1 MKVIVSFT
9 TSPCR
14 INKTKIMIDSILNQ
28 TRKPD
33 YFLLNI
39 PKIFPRTG
47 KSYDIPDFIKDND
60 NITVNVIDRDFG
72 PATKVIP
79 TLQFIKDNDID
90 VSETR
95 IIYVDDDIEQFPE
108 MINTFLKYSK
118 NENVV
123 LGSSGFNFRYPLQY
137 NNHVIIYAERKHLT
151 TVSVIEGYGAVC
163 LSPTVFKSDF
173 MEYFNYYSKFKHCLL
188 SDDVI
193 LSNYYN
199 MNKKIC
205 VLINTPKVNARKLF
219 IEKRVLEYGNLE
231 DALHNNDGNIK
242 KYRICLDILKK
253 TDKLHLQ
260 ITKLNVMSYRRKG
273 KRIMNMAFNIPSHSY

>member
-137 NNHVIIYAERKHLT
+137 NNHVIIYAEKT
-151 TVSVIEGYGAVC
+151 
-163 LSPTVFKSDF
+163 
-173 MEYFNYYSKFKHCLL
+173 FNYCKC
-188 SDDVI
+188 
-193 LSNYYN
+193 N
-199 MNKKIC
+199 
-205 VLINTPKVNARKLF
+205 
-219 IEKRVLEYGNLE
+219 
-231 DALHNNDGNIK
+231 
-242 KYRICLDILKK
+242 
-253 TDKLHLQ
+253 
-260 ITKLNVMSYRRKG
+260 
-273 KRIMNMAFNIPSHSY
+273 